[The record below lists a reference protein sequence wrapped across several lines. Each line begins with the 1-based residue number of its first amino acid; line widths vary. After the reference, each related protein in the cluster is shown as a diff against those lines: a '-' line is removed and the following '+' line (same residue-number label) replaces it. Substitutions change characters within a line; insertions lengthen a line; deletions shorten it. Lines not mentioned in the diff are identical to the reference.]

1 MLIFRDAEAM
11 WIQDGLQQAAIGVEE
26 VVDATREEVAGRL
39 GMWVLESVSRQAQ
52 LGFDERLRA
61 RVQEMTAV
69 LRAGAQA
76 MAEVREIAQHTEERN
91 VALMD

>member
-1 MLIFRDAEAM
+1 M
-11 WIQDGLQQAAIGVEE
+11 
-26 VVDATREEVAGRL
+26 
-39 GMWVLESVSRQAQ
+39 
-52 LGFDERLRA
+52 ERLRA

-76 MAEVREIAQHTEERN
+76 MSEVREIAQHTEERN